1 MGDISSHR
9 GRKASKLFQSY
20 TSNAARINCQEP
32 FLIVLVQTA
41 FPYPSQQTRGHGAQ
55 LTQLHLVLSQPTS
68 YTVYLHAKNCSIDV
82 VQECHVV
89 GAGTFFRRSKV
100 PNVSMAVWSF
110 PKEPGLNSYSSLFFF
125 LCTFLYLILSLFGK
139 EEWESWCIWCST
151 CVLWHLGWSAEVL
164 VSFCC
169 ACTRSIRSC
178 SLLTCKLGF
187 AGIALLRSC
196 GTIFCSPVKLMMCSH
211 SFLGNP

>member
-1 MGDISSHR
+1 MGHNLPSCTLCFLSPPLILCISMQR
-9 GRKASKLFQSY
+9 VV
-20 TSNAARINCQEP
+20 P
-32 FLIVLVQTA
+32 LVS
-41 FPYPSQQTRGHGAQ
+41 FRS
-55 LTQLHLVLSQPTS
+55 V
-68 YTVYLHAKNCSIDV
+68 
-82 VQECHVV
+82 VV
-89 GAGTFFRRSKV
+89 GAGTFFRSSKV

-125 LCTFLYLILSLFGK
+125 LCTFLYLILSLFCK

-169 ACTRSIRSC
+169 ACARSIRSC

-187 AGIALLRSC
+187 AGIVLLRRC
-196 GTIFCSPVKLMMCSH
+196 GTVFCSPVKLMMCSH
-211 SFLGNP
+211 SFLRSP